1 MASTTIWTF
10 RCPVST
16 CNFSTHV
23 PKNRLLH
30 SMFCRLGEAFDPP
43 QRGKVMHFNCPEC
56 GRSYTTK
63 GSMKR
68 HQNLTHGVPLVMVA
82 PCSTPPSVWL
92 PGPFLNSRFRS
103 QVILVNLYFDII
115 LTTLPFFFVSNRDS
129 SGFLCL
135 RSTTLGFCLVD
146 APDVRVLIYEF
157 TRIPL
162 GCPTPTNA
170 RGIRSFTSD
179 LSCYFFLDFSPNY
192 GMSLNLDPSVF

>member
-115 LTTLPFFFVSNRDS
+115 LTTLPFFLSQ
-129 SGFLCL
+129 
-135 RSTTLGFCLVD
+135 
-146 APDVRVLIYEF
+146 I
-157 TRIPL
+157 
-162 GCPTPTNA
+162 
-170 RGIRSFTSD
+170 GIV
-179 LSCYFFLDFSPNY
+179 LDFFAYVQPPWVFVWLTLL
-192 GMSLNLDPSVF
+192 MSESSSMNLRGYPLVVLHPPMPGEYEVLPVILVATSF

>member
-1 MASTTIWTF
+1 MWSVVYNERKYEEASELDTRSSPRYGSPVLHPSFSLVTRPIPEF
-10 RCPVST
+10 PVS
-16 CNFSTHV
+16 F
-23 PKNRLLH
+23 P
-30 SMFCRLGEAFDPP
+30 
-43 QRGKVMHFNCPEC
+43 GKSRKSFILI
-56 GRSYTTK
+56 S
-63 GSMKR
+63 S
-68 HQNLTHGVPLVMVA
+68 
-82 PCSTPPSVWL
+82 WL
-92 PGPFLNSRFRS
+92 PYL
-103 QVILVNLYFDII
+103 
-115 LTTLPFFFVSNRDS
+115 FFVSNRDS